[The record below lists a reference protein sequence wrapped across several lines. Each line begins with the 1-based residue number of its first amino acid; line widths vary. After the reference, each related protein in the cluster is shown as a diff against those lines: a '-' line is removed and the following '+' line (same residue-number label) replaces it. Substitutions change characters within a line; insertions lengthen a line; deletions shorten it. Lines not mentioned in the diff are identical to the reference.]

1 MTAYIPLKD
10 YGKNLGL
17 KKGDFILVSTDS
29 RRMIMNAI
37 KNNSSTDFNDFIDG
51 LLEEVGSEG
60 TVVFPCYNWDFC
72 KAWHLTI
79 ELRLQRQDL

>member
-1 MTAYIPLKD
+1 MLDK
-10 YGKNLGL
+10 
-17 KKGDFILVSTDS
+17 V
-29 RRMIMNAI
+29 

-72 KAWHLTI
+72 KGLAFDYRTTPSKTGSKHK
-79 ELRLQRQDL
+79 QHFQDPILKEQNIQYILLL